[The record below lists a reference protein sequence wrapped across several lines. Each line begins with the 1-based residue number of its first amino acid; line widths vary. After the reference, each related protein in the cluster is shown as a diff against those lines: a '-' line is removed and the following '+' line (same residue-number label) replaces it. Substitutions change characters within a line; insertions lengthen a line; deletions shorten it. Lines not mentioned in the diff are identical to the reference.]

1 MNRKILLTAI
11 PILAL
16 LTLGGL
22 NISRRI
28 VWKAPHDGVVWQ
40 QKADL
45 LTAIHVEEMSQ
56 AYLVG
61 IRKGDVLYRMSIK
74 NQQRSVS
81 TPIDVTKVLW
91 EARVLNQPVIYEI
104 AREGQLVTPSVS
116 IGQKGTDLLYF
127 YLALVGLTTLV
138 IGVIVFLTS
147 KPKRPYTL
155 PYIFFFL
162 VSLSFYGY
170 HIFSPT
176 GQMDLLDST
185 FYWLDKLAFLTF
197 PPLLLHFFIIF
208 PRRKKIFRQK
218 TSSVN
223 ILYLPAA
230 ALFLSKVFIH
240 LPNIWRLNDGFI
252 VRFYEISEKLD
263 LLHFA
268 VYSLVAF
275 AVILFDNLKASQI
288 VIKRQLKW
296 IVYGLG
302 IGLLPFTVF
311 YIGPFLLDHTPHRV
325 AEFTVILQA
334 LVPLTFTY
342 SISRYRLLDI
352 EVILRKAVPLV
363 FSYVVI
369 ALLYFIVSSQT
380 SIFPENQFNVLILGV
395 LAIILGATLYTP
407 IKKLF
412 QALVDRVIYRRSY
425 KYRRTLLTITQELSR
440 ERDLGK
446 LSQSLLEHI
455 AFALSLQYIAL
466 LLPVSGKRRTFFILE
481 SRGIDSTKNVR
492 LTLEE
497 DLFLHL
503 QKQDYLAEDSLAD
516 RRELQKKFRSLASF
530 RFFHLMPLRVEDK
543 LIGCLAMGKKFDNTL
558 LNSEDWQLMMTISS
572 PIALALENAYLY
584 NQANIRAM
592 ELQRLKDYSENIIE
606 SLTVGV
612 VVLDQKGKIIGWN
625 RVMEEIFRINKA
637 AAMEKSLAEVV
648 GENNFRALF
657 PPDTQKDFRLLS
669 ERSITMP
676 TGESKIFDIAKTPLR
691 DNQMNPYGT
700 IIVFEDTTE
709 KISLQQQL
717 VTSEKLASVGLL
729 SAGVAHEINTPLTG
743 ISSYVQMLQKK
754 MSGSPHA
761 AILDKI
767 EVQTDRVAKIVKS
780 LLNFARNPSESAFY
794 QVELKESILGIIS
807 LIEYKLK
814 NMNIALELNL
824 DALNPI
830 WAQGEQLQQVFIN
843 IILNAMDAMPDGG
856 TLSIALTRKNRTAVV
871 KIRDTG
877 TGIGQQHLPHI
888 FDPFFTTKGIGK
900 GTGLGLSISYAIIK
914 EHEGHISVESSPGR
928 GTLFTIFISMDLD
941 KRDLNKT
948 LSNREDT

>member
-1 MNRKILLTAI
+1 MNRKILLTVV
-11 PILAL
+11 PLLAL

-28 VWKAPHDGVVWQ
+28 SWKAPHDGVVWQ
-40 QKADL
+40 QKSDR

-104 AREGQLVTPSVS
+104 AREGQLVYPSVS
-116 IGQKGTDLLYF
+116 IGQKRTDLLYY

-138 IGVIVFLTS
+138 MAVIVFLTS
-147 KPKRPYTL
+147 KPKRPFTL

-176 GQMDLLDST
+176 GEMDLLDSA
-185 FYWLDKLAFLTF
+185 FYWLDKLAFLIF

-208 PRRKKIFRQK
+208 PRRKKIFRQRAA
-218 TSSVN
+218 SVN
-223 ILYLPAA
+223 ILYLPALV
-230 ALFLSKVFIH
+230 LFLSRVFIH
-240 LPNIWRLNDGFI
+240 LPNIWNLNDGFI
-252 VRFYEISEKLD
+252 VRFHEVSEKLD

-275 AVILFDNLKASQI
+275 GVILFDTLKVSQI
-288 VIKRQLKW
+288 IIKRQLKW

-302 IGLLPFTVF
+302 LGTLPFTLF
-311 YIGPFLLDHTPHRV
+311 YIGPFLLDQTPHRV
-325 AEFTVILQA
+325 AAFSVILQA
-334 LVPLTFTY
+334 LVPLTFAY

-352 EVILRKAVPLV
+352 EVVLRKAVPLI

-380 SIFPENQFNVLILGV
+380 SFFPENQFNILILGV
-395 LAIILGATLYTP
+395 LAIVLGATLYSP

-425 KYRRTLLTITQELSR
+425 KYRKTLLTISQELSR

-446 LSQSLLEHI
+446 LSQALLEHI

-466 LLPVSGKRRTFFILE
+466 LLPVSGKRRTFFVLE
-481 SRGIDSTKNVR
+481 SRGVESTKNAR

-497 DLFLHL
+497 DLYVHL
-503 QKQDYLAEDSLAD
+503 QKHDYLSEDSLAD
-516 RRELQKKFRSLASF
+516 RRELQKKFRGLASYH
-530 RFFHLMPLRVEDK
+530 FFHLMPLSVEDK

-558 LNSEDWQLMMTISS
+558 LNSEDWELLMTISS

-584 NQANIRAM
+584 NQAHIRAM

-612 VVLDQKGKIIGWN
+612 SVLDQKGKIIGWN
-625 RVMEEIFRINKA
+625 RVMEDLFQITKDTA
-637 AAMEKSLAEVV
+637 LEKSLAEVL
-648 GENNFRALF
+648 GKGNFRALF
-657 PPDTQKDFRLLS
+657 PPDTQKDFRPLS
-669 ERSITMP
+669 EISISMP
-676 TGESKIFDIAKTPLR
+676 TGKSKIFDIAKTPLR

-743 ISSYVQMLQKK
+743 ISSYIQILQKRL
-754 MSGSPHA
+754 SDSPHA

-780 LLNFARNPSESAFY
+780 LLNFARNPSESVFY
-794 QVELKESILGIIS
+794 QVDLKEIIQGIIS
-807 LIEYKLK
+807 LIDYKLK
-814 NMNIALELNL
+814 NMNITLELDL
-824 DALNPI
+824 AALKPI
-830 WAQGEQLQQVFIN
+830 CAQEEQLQQVFIN
-843 IILNAMDAMPDGG
+843 IILNAIDAMPDGG
-856 TLSIALTRKNRTAVV
+856 TLSIELTRKNQSAVV
-871 KIRDTG
+871 TIQDTG
-877 TGIGQQHLPHI
+877 TGISRQHLPHI

-914 EHEGHISVESSPGR
+914 EHEGYISVESEIGK
-928 GTLFTIFISMDLD
+928 GTLFTISVPMNLD
-941 KRDLNKT
+941 IQEQNIT
-948 LSNREDT
+948 